1 MMDIFFDP
9 KSWCAIV
16 SILLMEAVVGVDNL
30 VYLALLTDGQPEQR
44 RQQAEQIGLIL
55 AIVLRLVQVVIV
67 VGMLELIQPMV
78 TIFDL
83 PLSWRDIV
91 LVGGGL
97 ILLVKGTQ
105 EIYGILEIPSELIEG
120 TKSAQAEDGVDSG
133 INWLLIGQI
142 VLIDTAFAAD
152 SVASAFALTTS
163 GWTVAFGLV
172 LGMGVLFLWAGPLSV
187 LFNNHRSIRITAFG
201 AMLMLGLVL
210 LCDGLGTAIPKSYLY
225 FVLGLVVVVLSSE
238 IIFHRKA

>member
-1 MMDIFFDP
+1 MEIFLDP

-16 SILLMEAVVGVDNL
+16 SILLMEAVLGVDNL

-44 RQQAEQIGLIL
+44 REQAEQIGLVM
-55 AIVLRLVQVVIV
+55 AVVLRLAQVVFV
-67 VGMLELIQPMV
+67 VVLMDLTQPMV
-78 TIFDL
+78 TIFDQ

-97 ILLVKGTQ
+97 ILMVKGTQ
-105 EIYGILEIPSELIEG
+105 EIYGIVEIPTELLGEAKPVPAEAEG
-120 TKSAQAEDGVDSG
+120 AKGL
-133 INWLLIGQI
+133 NWLLIGQI
-142 VLIDTAFAAD
+142 LLIDTAFAAD
-152 SVASAFALTTS
+152 SVASAFALS
-163 GWTVAFGLV
+163 PSGLV
-172 LGMGVLFLWAGPLSV
+172 VTLGLVVGMGALFLWAGPLSV

-210 LCDGLGTAIPKSYLY
+210 LCDGLGAAIPKGYLY